1 MSGLLIKTFLAEYII
16 QYKKW
21 TSWKLNLLLDNI
33 WQFIFLLVVLL
44 VLDQKSRVT
53 TKDISA
59 FTFTR

>member
-1 MSGLLIKTFLAEYII
+1 MSGLLIKTFLAEYLI